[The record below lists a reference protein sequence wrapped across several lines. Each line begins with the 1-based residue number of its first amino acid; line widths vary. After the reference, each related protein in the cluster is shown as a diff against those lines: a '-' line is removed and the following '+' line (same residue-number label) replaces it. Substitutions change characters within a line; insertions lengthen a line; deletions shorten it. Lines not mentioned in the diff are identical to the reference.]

1 MCNGSH
7 ISTQMFNESIYLLI
21 NEMGVSYDGSNMIK
35 EVET

>member
-1 MCNGSH
+1 
-7 ISTQMFNESIYLLI
+7 MFNGSIYLLK